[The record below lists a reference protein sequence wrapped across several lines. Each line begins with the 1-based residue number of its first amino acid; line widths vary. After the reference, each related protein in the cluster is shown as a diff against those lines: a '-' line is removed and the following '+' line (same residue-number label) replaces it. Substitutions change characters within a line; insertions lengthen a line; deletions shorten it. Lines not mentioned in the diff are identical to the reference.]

1 MHDPE
6 NFEDPLIFKVFIL
19 YLITPNLIRK
29 KYVQPERFVEN
40 GNFEG
45 DVRVCVFSIGLR
57 NCVGKQL
64 AQDTYFRFAS
74 KILENFKI
82 SANEPSFEPEESVS
96 GAILMPKKSKLIFKV
111 FE

>member
-1 MHDPE
+1 MIQASLTAVMHDPE
-6 NFEDPLIFKVFIL
+6 NFDDPLIFK
-19 YLITPNLIRK
+19 
-29 KYVQPERFVEN
+29 PERFVKN

-45 DVRVCVFSIGLR
+45 DVRVCVFSTGLR

-64 AQDTYFRFAS
+64 AQDTYFRFAA